1 MKTTLEIDD
10 DLYRE
15 AKAVAAL
22 TGRKMKDLVADGL
35 RWAIRP
41 MENPTA
47 ASKSAASRLQ
57 DCFAAADK
65 LMKKAAADTSS
76 ARDILDEERGR
87 HNRQ

>member
-41 MENPTA
+41 SEKPMDAQTGA
-47 ASKSAASRLQ
+47 KRLQ
-57 DCFAAADK
+57 DCFVAADQ
-65 LMKKAAADTSS
+65 LMKKTSEDPS
-76 ARDILDEERGR
+76 GRDLLDEDRGR
-87 HNRQ
+87 HHHS